1 LYQRSKLPL
10 TLFTNNPNYLI
21 EPEFMPVS
29 YADASYA
36 EEVGRKSR
44 SGYLMLL
51 CGGVVTWYSKK
62 QSVVAQSSTEAEYYS
77 LSEIVRETI
86 WLKQFL
92 AELNIMLKES
102 ITVMQDNQS
111 TIAIALNPIQHQRVK
126 HMDVRVHYL
135 RDHLDRGDIK
145 LVYCPT
151 KLMIADILTK
161 PLSPVQHNELTSLMG
176 VRSLADLKGESV
188 LDATDRKHFGA

>member
-1 LYQRSKLPL
+1 
-10 TLFTNNPNYLI
+10 
-21 EPEFMPVS
+21 
-29 YADASYA
+29 
-36 EEVGRKSR
+36 
-44 SGYLMLL
+44 
-51 CGGVVTWYSKK
+51 
-62 QSVVAQSSTEAEYYS
+62 
-77 LSEIVRETI
+77 
-86 WLKQFL
+86 
-92 AELNIMLKES
+92 
-102 ITVMQDNQS
+102 MQDNQS

-188 LDATDRKHFGA
+188 LDATDRNHFSA

>member
-1 LYQRSKLPL
+1 
-10 TLFTNNPNYLI
+10 
-21 EPEFMPVS
+21 
-29 YADASYA
+29 
-36 EEVGRKSR
+36 
-44 SGYLMLL
+44 
-51 CGGVVTWYSKK
+51 
-62 QSVVAQSSTEAEYYS
+62 VVAQSSTEAEYYS